1 MDLVTFIN
9 KWLHLFSIVGV
20 LGGTAFALLVMAP
33 ALREEAE
40 DSPLAKG
47 MWRRFGISL
56 AVLWVIVLL
65 TGFINFFMVTPKVNA
80 GYQAIVGI
88 KMMLA
93 LLMFVLSMLLAHPT
107 PAMKRFMQNRST
119 WLLTLTVIGIAI
131 LGLSAHLNISRING
145 TGLKIPASPPTS
157 VSELPR

>member
-93 LLMFVLSMLLAHPT
+93 LLMFVLS
-107 PAMKRFMQNRST
+107 
-119 WLLTLTVIGIAI
+119 
-131 LGLSAHLNISRING
+131 
-145 TGLKIPASPPTS
+145 
-157 VSELPR
+157 